1 MLYSVDFGYTPNLNQ
16 KSSAPQSRST
26 TLKSVLNPLY
36 MHGIAPLHR
45 PFELFLLVLILV
57 EFHFLLFSNFG

>member
-45 PFELFLLVLILV
+45 PFEPF
-57 EFHFLLFSNFG
+57 